1 MSSDQQHPSP
11 QSSYGGSPGI
21 PQNSSNGTNAY
32 GSSSQPTNTGF
43 PPANANNSASAS
55 AAAAAAKASFNVKT
69 SKQILPFENEALRL
83 KQKCK
88 DLTQRIQDV
97 EHNNEIRAVLVSRL
111 RQTIKG
117 LRFEYGILLE
127 ALERK
132 ANDGAIPGLDKLTPE
147 NLDPSDLEGLSLS
160 EITHLLSTTP
170 LEVAKANEKL
180 LPKVCLDLDVSTAQT
195 QSQNQQASIS
205 SQVSGA
211 DNANDAATTTGS
223 KRKRGSNKV
232 KKIKDPNLP
241 KRPTNAYLIF
251 CEMNK
256 ERLR

>member
-1 MSSDQQHPSP
+1 MLLDNNISNQQHKTSIQQPYTLKQMSSDQQHPSP
-11 QSSYGGSPGI
+11 QSSYGGSPGV
-21 PQNSSNGTNAY
+21 PQNNSNGGNAY
-32 GSSSQPTNTGF
+32 GSSSQPTNTNF
-43 PPANANNSASAS
+43 PQTNANTPASVS
-55 AAAAAAKASFNVKT
+55 AAAAAAAAASKASFNVKT

-147 NLDPSDLEGLSLS
+147 NLDPSDLEGF
-160 EITHLLSTTP
+160 LLGPGCFNST
-170 LEVAKANEKL
+170 
-180 LPKVCLDLDVSTAQT
+180 STVT
-195 QSQNQQASIS
+195 KSTSQYI
-205 SQVSGA
+205 
-211 DNANDAATTTGS
+211 
-223 KRKRGSNKV
+223 
-232 KKIKDPNLP
+232 L
-241 KRPTNAYLIF
+241 TNFQCRSCQWHGYNHW
-251 CEMNK
+251 C
-256 ERLR
+256 